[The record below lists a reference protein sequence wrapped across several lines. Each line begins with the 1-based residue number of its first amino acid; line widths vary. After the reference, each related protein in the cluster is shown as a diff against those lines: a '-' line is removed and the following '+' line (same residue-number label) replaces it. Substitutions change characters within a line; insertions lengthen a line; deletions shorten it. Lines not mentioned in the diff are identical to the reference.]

1 MVLYPALVPVFL
13 REFRKMEAMEGGGAA
28 WWESLLCVGA
38 QVVLCGFNIVLLSL
52 SVMNW
57 RKRGGGRAGTWER
70 MTLPP
75 LRLPP
80 GTRRAL
86 VVFRSKDSRFWSGHY
101 GAKLAAPVLAFAAT
115 DRELAEAEEAARETE
130 RGMEAAAAA
139 RELLFA
145 A

>member
-57 RKRGGGRAGTWER
+57 RKRGGGRAGS
-70 MTLPP
+70 
-75 LRLPP
+75 
-80 GTRRAL
+80 GTGKA
-86 VVFRSKDSRFWSGHY
+86 
-101 GAKLAAPVLAFAAT
+101 GAGDKGVAMPAT
-115 DRELAEAEEAARETE
+115 AELSADKP
-130 RGMEAAAAA
+130 AAAAA
-139 RELLFA
+139 SFDLKA
-145 A
+145 HAQ